1 MRSFAESNP
10 VALAVYFL
18 AVAGVG
24 MLCMEPVIL
33 GISAVG
39 AILTFL
45 VLGGSQGWRGHGF
58 ALMLFAATALVN
70 PLVSHNGRTVL
81 FVLNHNPVTLEALFY
96 GLAAGGMLLATLYW
110 LRGFSAIMTS
120 DKLLYLFGGLSPKLA
135 LVLSMALRYVPLLSR
150 QARKVHQAQLALGL
164 YREDNL
170 VDGLRG
176 GAREFSILTTWALEN
191 GIVTADSMSARGYG
205 LGRRSR
211 FSLFSWRLGDV
222 LLTAVSLILA
232 GIALAGAQSR
242 QFAFY
247 PQISAAPMTLMGLA
261 GYAAYGVL
269 ALLPAI
275 FQLKEAIRWRL
286 LQSKI

>member
-1 MRSFAESNP
+1 MRSFADRNP

-18 AVAGVG
+18 ATAGVA

-33 GISAVG
+33 SISLAG
-39 AILTFL
+39 AILTFF
-45 VLGGSQGWRGHGF
+45 VLGGRRGHGF
-58 ALMLFAATALVN
+58 ALGLFLATALIN

-81 FVLNHNPVTLEALFY
+81 FVLNHSPITLEALLY
-96 GLAAGGMLLATLYW
+96 GLAAGGMLLAALYW

-135 LVLSMALRYVPLLSR
+135 LVLSMALRYVPLLGR
-150 QARKVHQAQLALGL
+150 QGRKVHQAQLALGL

-205 LGRRSR
+205 LGPRSR
-211 FSLFSWRLGDV
+211 FSLFSWCLGDV
-222 LLTAVSLILA
+222 LLAVMSLALA
-232 GIALAGAQSR
+232 GLALAGAQSR
-242 QFAFY
+242 RFAFY
-247 PQISAAPMTLMGLA
+247 PQLSAAPMTALSVL
-261 GYAAYGVL
+261 GYAAYAVL

>member
-1 MRSFAESNP
+1 MRSFADRNP

-18 AVAGVG
+18 ATAGVA

-33 GISAVG
+33 SISLAG
-39 AILTFL
+39 ALLTFF
-45 VLGGSQGWRGHGF
+45 VLGGRRGHGF
-58 ALMLFAATALVN
+58 ALGLFLATALIN

-81 FVLNHNPVTLEALFY
+81 FVLNHSPITLEALLY
-96 GLAAGGMLLATLYW
+96 GLAAGGMLLAALYW

-135 LVLSMALRYVPLLSR
+135 LVLSMALRYVPLLGR
-150 QARKVHQAQLALGL
+150 QGRKVHQAQLALGL

-205 LGRRSR
+205 LGPRSR
-211 FSLFSWRLGDV
+211 FFLFSWRTGDV
-222 LLTAVSLILA
+222 LLAVISLALA
-232 GIALAGAQSR
+232 GLALAGAQSR
-242 QFAFY
+242 RFAFY
-247 PQISAAPMTLMGLA
+247 PQLSAAPMTALSVL
-261 GYAAYGVL
+261 GYAAYAVL

-275 FQLKEAIRWRL
+275 FQLKEAIRWPL

>member
-1 MRSFAESNP
+1 MRSFADRNP

-18 AVAGVG
+18 ATAGVA

-33 GISAVG
+33 SISLAG
-39 AILTFL
+39 ALLTFF
-45 VLGGSQGWRGHGF
+45 VLGGRRGHGF
-58 ALMLFAATALVN
+58 ALGLFLVTALIN

-81 FVLNHNPVTLEALFY
+81 FVLNHSPITLEALLY
-96 GLAAGGMLLATLYW
+96 GLAAGGMLLAALYW

-135 LVLSMALRYVPLLSR
+135 LVLSMALRYVPLLGR
-150 QARKVHQAQLALGL
+150 QGRKVHQAQLALGL

-205 LGRRSR
+205 LGPRSR
-211 FSLFSWRLGDV
+211 FSLFSWCLGDV
-222 LLTAVSLILA
+222 LLAVMSLALA
-232 GIALAGAQSR
+232 GLALAGAQSR
-242 QFAFY
+242 RFVFY
-247 PQISAAPMTLMGLA
+247 PQLSAAPMTALSVL
-261 GYAAYGVL
+261 GYAAYAVL

-275 FQLKEAIRWRL
+275 FQIKEAIRWRL

>member
-1 MRSFAESNP
+1 MRSFADRNP

-18 AVAGVG
+18 ATAGVA

-33 GISAVG
+33 SISLAG
-39 AILTFL
+39 ALLTFF
-45 VLGGSQGWRGHGF
+45 VLGGRRGHGF
-58 ALMLFAATALVN
+58 ALGLFLATALIN

-81 FVLNHNPVTLEALFY
+81 FVLNHSPITLEALLY
-96 GLAAGGMLLATLYW
+96 GLAAGGMLLAALYW

-135 LVLSMALRYVPLLSR
+135 LVLSMALRYVPLLGR
-150 QARKVHQAQLALGL
+150 QGRKVHQAQLALGL

-205 LGRRSR
+205 LGPRSR
-211 FSLFSWRLGDV
+211 FSLFSWCLGDV
-222 LLTAVSLILA
+222 LLAVMSLALA
-232 GIALAGAQSR
+232 GLALAGAQSR
-242 QFAFY
+242 RFAFY
-247 PQISAAPMTLMGLA
+247 PQLSAAPMTALSVL
-261 GYAAYGVL
+261 GYAAYAVM

-275 FQLKEAIRWRL
+275 IQLKEAIRWRL

>member
-1 MRSFAESNP
+1 MRSFADRNP

-18 AVAGVG
+18 ATAGVA

-33 GISAVG
+33 SISLAG
-39 AILTFL
+39 ALLTFF
-45 VLGGSQGWRGHGF
+45 VLGGRRGHGF
-58 ALMLFAATALVN
+58 ALGLFLATALIN

-81 FVLNHNPVTLEALFY
+81 FVLNHSPITLEALLY
-96 GLAAGGMLLATLYW
+96 GLAAGGMLLAALYW

-135 LVLSMALRYVPLLSR
+135 LVLSMALRYVPLLGR
-150 QARKVHQAQLALGL
+150 QGRKVHQAQLALGL

-205 LGRRSR
+205 LGPRSR
-211 FSLFSWRLGDV
+211 FSLFSWCLGDV
-222 LLTAVSLILA
+222 LLAVMSLALA
-232 GIALAGAQSR
+232 GLALAGAQSR
-242 QFAFY
+242 RFAFY
-247 PQISAAPMTLMGLA
+247 PQLSAAPMTALSVL
-261 GYAAYGVL
+261 GYAAYAVL

-275 FQLKEAIRWRL
+275 IQLKEAIRWRL

>member
-1 MRSFAESNP
+1 MRSFADRNP

-18 AVAGVG
+18 AMAGVA

-33 GISAVG
+33 SISLAG
-39 AILTFL
+39 ALLTFF
-45 VLGGSQGWRGHGF
+45 VLGGRRGHGF
-58 ALMLFAATALVN
+58 ALGLFLATALIN

-81 FVLNHNPVTLEALFY
+81 FVLNHSPITLEALLY
-96 GLAAGGMLLATLYW
+96 GLAAGGMLLAALYW

-135 LVLSMALRYVPLLSR
+135 LVLSMALRYVPLLGR
-150 QARKVHQAQLALGL
+150 QGRKVHQAQLALGL

-205 LGRRSR
+205 LGPRSR
-211 FSLFSWRLGDV
+211 FSLFSWRMGDV
-222 LLTAVSLILA
+222 LLAVMSLALA
-232 GIALAGAQSR
+232 GLALAGAQSR
-242 QFAFY
+242 RFAFY
-247 PQISAAPMTLMGLA
+247 PQLSAAPMTALSVL
-261 GYAAYGVL
+261 GYAAYAVL

-275 FQLKEAIRWRL
+275 IQIKEAIRWRL